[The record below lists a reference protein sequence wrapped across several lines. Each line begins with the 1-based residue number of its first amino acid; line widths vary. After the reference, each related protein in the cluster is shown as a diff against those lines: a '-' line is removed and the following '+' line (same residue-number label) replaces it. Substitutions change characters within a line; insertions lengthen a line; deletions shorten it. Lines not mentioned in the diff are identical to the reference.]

1 MLAAVGEWVAATP
14 FADWAASNPYAY
26 PAANTIHVLAL
37 VLLLGGIGLVDL
49 RVIGMFRTLPL
60 QPLSRALV
68 PIAATGVLI
77 LAASGSILFAAD
89 AEALARQDTFRL
101 KLVLI
106 AIALANVGLFRLL
119 YGAVVSDSPPAGA
132 RLLAL
137 ASLLLWTSVAICG
150 RMIAYS

>member
-1 MLAAVGEWVAATP
+1 MLTAIAERVAATP
-14 FADWAASNPYAY
+14 FADWAAGSPYAY
-26 PAANTIHVLAL
+26 PAANTVHVLAL

-49 RVIGMFRTLPL
+49 RLLGAFKALPL

-89 AEALARQDTFRL
+89 AESVARKGVFQL

-106 AIALANVGLFRLL
+106 ATALANVAAFRWL
-119 YGAVVSDSPPAGA
+119 YGREASDPPPAGA
-132 RLLAL
+132 RGLAL
-137 ASLLLWTSVAICG
+137 LSLLLWTSVAICG
-150 RMIAYS
+150 RLIAYL

>member
-1 MLAAVGEWVAATP
+1 M
-14 FADWAASNPYAY
+14 
-26 PAANTIHVLAL
+26 
-37 VLLLGGIGLVDL
+37 LLLGGIGLVDL
-49 RVIGMFRTLPL
+49 RILGAFRSLPL
-60 QPLSRALV
+60 RPLARALV

-89 AEALARQDTFRL
+89 AEAVAQNATFRL

-106 AIALANVGLFRLL
+106 ALALANLVLFRLL
-119 YGAVVSDSPPAGA
+119 YGAVAADPPPLAA

-137 ASLLLWTSVAICG
+137 ASLLLWTSVAIAG

>member
-1 MLAAVGEWVAATP
+1 MLAAIGDWVAATP
-14 FADWAASNPYAY
+14 YAEWAASSPYAY
-26 PAANTIHVLAL
+26 PAANTVHVLAL

-49 RVIGMFRTLPL
+49 RVLGAFRSLPL

-89 AEALARQDTFRL
+89 AEAFARQGTFRL
-101 KLVLI
+101 KLILI
-106 AIALANVGLFRLL
+106 AIALANVALFRLL
-119 YGAVVSDSPPAGA
+119 YGAAAADPPPTGA

>member
-1 MLAAVGEWVAATP
+1 MLEALAQRVAATG
-14 FADWAASNPYAY
+14 FADWAASSPLAY
-26 PAANTIHVLAL
+26 PAANTVHVLAL

-49 RVIGMFRTLPL
+49 RLLGAFRRLPL
-60 QPLSRALV
+60 QPLAEALV

-89 AEALARQDTFRL
+89 SVALAGSGTFRL

-106 AIALANVGLFRLL
+106 AIALANVAAFRLL
-119 YGAVVSDSPPAGA
+119 FGPAPADPPPAGA
-132 RLLAL
+132 RVLAL
-137 ASLLLWTSVAICG
+137 TSLLLWTGVAIAG

>member
-1 MLAAVGEWVAATP
+1 MLTAIAERVAATP

-26 PAANTIHVLAL
+26 PAANTVHVLAL

-49 RVIGMFRTLPL
+49 RLLGAFRSLPL
-60 QPLSRALV
+60 RPLSKALV
-68 PIAATGVLI
+68 PIAAAGVLI

-89 AEALARQDTFRL
+89 AESVARKGIFQL

-106 AIALANVGLFRLL
+106 VLALANVGLFRWV
-119 YGAVVSDSPPAGA
+119 YGAVTSDPPPAGS
-132 RLLAL
+132 RVLAL

-150 RMIAYS
+150 RMIAYL

>member
-1 MLAAVGEWVAATP
+1 MLAAIAERVADTP
-14 FADWAASNPYAY
+14 FADWATSSAYAY
-26 PAANTIHVLAL
+26 PAANTVHVLAL

-49 RVIGMFRTLPL
+49 RLIGAFRALPL
-60 QPLSRALV
+60 QPLTRALV

-89 AEALARQDTFRL
+89 ARALAQSGTFRL

-106 AIALANVGLFRLL
+106 AVALANVALFRLL
-119 YGAVVSDSPPAGA
+119 YGRAPADSPRLGA

-137 ASLLLWTSVAICG
+137 ASLLLWTSVAIAG
-150 RMIAYS
+150 RMIAYT

>member
-1 MLAAVGEWVAATP
+1 MLAAIGDWVAATP
-14 FADWAASNPYAY
+14 FADWAVSNAYAY
-26 PAANTIHVLAL
+26 PVANTVHVLAL

-49 RVIGMFRTLPL
+49 RVIGMFRALPL

-77 LAASGSILFAAD
+77 LAASWSILFAAD

-106 AIALANVGLFRLL
+106 AIALANVALFRLL
-119 YGAVVSDSPPAGA
+119 YGAVVSDPPPTGA
-132 RLLAL
+132 RVLAL

>member
-1 MLAAVGEWVAATP
+1 MLAAIGDWVAATP
-14 FADWAASNPYAY
+14 FADWAASNAYAY
-26 PAANTIHVLAL
+26 PVANTVHVLAL

-49 RVIGMFRTLPL
+49 RVMGMFRTLPL

-68 PIAATGVLI
+68 PLAATGVLV

-101 KLVLI
+101 KLILI
-106 AIALANVGLFRLL
+106 AIALANVALFRLR
-119 YGAVVSDSPPAGA
+119 YGAVVADPPPAGA